1 MFLTKLMLLR
11 KTTMIIGFGA
21 EKLMNKK
28 NQKKD
33 TIEIINT
40 QSKQMSTKNLSYW
53 LRENPY

>member
-11 KTTMIIGFGA
+11 KTIMIIGFGA
-21 EKLMNKK
+21 EKFMNKK